1 MGAWLPRS
9 RDNGNDFRIPEI
21 GLDNSR
27 FLFILFLYPQ
37 VVPSRSAKRPSFLGA
52 DFRFWS

>member
-9 RDNGNDFRIPEI
+9 RDSGNDFRIPEI

-37 VVPSRSAKRPSFLGA
+37 VVPSHSSKRLSFLGA
-52 DFRFWS
+52 DFHFWS